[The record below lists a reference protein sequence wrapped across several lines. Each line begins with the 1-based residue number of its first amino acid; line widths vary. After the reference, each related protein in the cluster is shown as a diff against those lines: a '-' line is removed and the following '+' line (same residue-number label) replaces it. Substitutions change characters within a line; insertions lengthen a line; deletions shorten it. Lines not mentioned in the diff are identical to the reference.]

1 MQSQSQETPNI
12 SNDQNF
18 ENFSQGNPN
27 SSLKLGTQSF
37 MTSTVSTDPFPTENT
52 KIHQNPNL
60 HSFQTNFTNNNN
72 FLSTSPPNPNPNPN
86 PHTKPYQQKPY
97 NLPAFRPDTTNL
109 PLNPTN
115 HPKNTKMDLEPHID
129 RTSDPNRYT
138 KEGVDQ
144 GFELNRL
151 VFGNNANKPN
161 GNGFIRA
168 NTDFSEEFFPTG
180 LSANFS
186 QFNNNQRNPRPKR
199 KALDG
204 ENEDGQQWMQDPDG
218 RRIVG
223 LKGADRKKL
232 QGQTCNLCD
241 EFYHAISDGVQ
252 IKYND

>member
-1 MQSQSQETPNI
+1 
-12 SNDQNF
+12 
-18 ENFSQGNPN
+18 
-27 SSLKLGTQSF
+27 
-37 MTSTVSTDPFPTENT
+37 
-52 KIHQNPNL
+52 
-60 HSFQTNFTNNNN
+60 
-72 FLSTSPPNPNPNPN
+72 
-86 PHTKPYQQKPY
+86 
-97 NLPAFRPDTTNL
+97 
-109 PLNPTN
+109 
-115 HPKNTKMDLEPHID
+115 MDLEPQID
-129 RTSDPNRYT
+129 RTLDPNCLSKNG
-138 KEGVDQ
+138 KEQ

-180 LSANFS
+180 LSANFA

-199 KALDG
+199 KALGG

-232 QGQTCNLCD
+232 EGQTCNGCD
-241 EFYHAISDGVQ
+241 EFYHAISDGVH